1 MSRVTE
7 PLIINLAPTGMVP
20 TRSQNPYIPLTPEE
34 IATDVIKCVTK
45 GVSMVHIHAR
55 NKEGTPSTDPAI
67 YKEIIGLIRAA
78 VPEVVLVTSTSGRS
92 INQLEHR
99 SSVLYLEGHFKPD
112 MASLTLGSMNFPTSA
127 SINEPKMI
135 TQLATIMLAE
145 GIKPELEI
153 FDAGMVNFAKIL
165 IDKGLLTPPFYFNI
179 LLGNPSTAQATLL
192 QLATILSELPAQSIW
207 SLGGIGRFQAR
218 SNALGVVLGDGVR
231 VGLEDNLWWD
241 LERTKLATNA
251 ELVQRIV
258 CQAEALNR
266 TIATPLEARARL
278 GLTKCQ

>member
-1 MSRVTE
+1 
-7 PLIINLAPTGMVP
+7 
-20 TRSQNPYIPLTPEE
+20 
-34 IATDVIKCVTK
+34 
-45 GVSMVHIHAR
+45 
-55 NKEGTPSTDPAI
+55 
-67 YKEIIGLIRAA
+67 
-78 VPEVVLVTSTSGRS
+78 
-92 INQLEHR
+92 
-99 SSVLYLEGHFKPD
+99 
-112 MASLTLGSMNFPTSA
+112 MASLTLGSMNFATSA

-192 QLATILSELPAQSIW
+192 QLATILSELPAQTIW

-218 SNALGVVLGDGVR
+218 SNALGVVMGDGVR

>member
-1 MSRVTE
+1 
-7 PLIINLAPTGMVP
+7 
-20 TRSQNPYIPLTPEE
+20 
-34 IATDVIKCVTK
+34 
-45 GVSMVHIHAR
+45 MVHIHAR

-112 MASLTLGSMNFPTSA
+112 MASLTLGSMNFATSA

-218 SNALGVVLGDGVR
+218 SNALGVVMGDGVR